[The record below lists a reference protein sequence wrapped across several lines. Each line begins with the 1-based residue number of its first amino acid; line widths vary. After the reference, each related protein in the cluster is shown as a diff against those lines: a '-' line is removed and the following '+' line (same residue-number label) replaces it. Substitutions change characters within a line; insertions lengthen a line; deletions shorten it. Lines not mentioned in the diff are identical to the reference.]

1 MLLVVWVC
9 AVVPP
14 VWVMAVGVGV
24 SGFWWCC
31 FQWWVAVVWVS
42 RRVPGVP
49 ECLGVVAAGSWCA
62 CVVFAGSWCAC
73 VVVFWVGVAGSGVK
87 VFWWFRM
94 LTCLASFFFLGFVLV
109 LFVWLITGCLG
120 FGVSGRGVL
129 GCVCGV
135 GGGCLVCARVGVGF
149 VCVVGVVV
157 GLLVCSAA
165 NGLWGWVFARGGG
178 WLVFLLCACGC
189 SCLVCVGVIGLLSLC
204 VGRVFGCCARAL
216 VLFLFVRVC
225 ECWACLVGV
234 VVWVR
239 GVLSGVACCLLGW
252 VMWLLAVV

>member
-9 AVVPP
+9 AVVPL
-14 VWVMAVGVGV
+14 VWVMAVGVDV

-120 FGVSGRGVL
+120 FGVL

-178 WLVFLLCACGC
+178 WLVFGCCVRVGVLAWFVLVLLGCCPCVLAACLGVVCERWFC
-189 SCLVCVGVIGLLSLC
+189 SCL
-204 VGRVFGCCARAL
+204 
-216 VLFLFVRVC
+216 
-225 ECWACLVGV
+225 
-234 VVWVR
+234 
-239 GVLSGVACCLLGW
+239 
-252 VMWLLAVV
+252 